1 MGIRK
6 NCSTGTRFP
15 AHTVMYKL
23 GLPARAKI
31 LGTLVG
37 YQGIRSRSWAKA
49 PLREDSEIINFGDI
63 LVASNRQNFLACG
76 AIY

>member
-49 PLREDSEIINFGDI
+49 PLRVSICNNMLLQMETLKEIQGITNI
-63 LVASNRQNFLACG
+63 SQ
-76 AIY
+76 I